1 MVPHQFPHQP
11 TLKHLLKSEAMADAQ
26 VLFGQDLRDR
36 PVVQVVTGLA
46 PQPKAGSLLVARP
59 GTVEAQDAEAVGE
72 LAGLVVI
79 RPYVVPAAAA
89 SVASGQGQTGT
100 LAALGVEVETQRLV
114 QICADAEVP
123 LILVPGF
130 GELAQIAEDIRLAF
144 LAEL

>member
-36 PVVQVVTGLA
+36 PVVQVVTGLS
-46 PQPKAGSLLVARP
+46 PPPKAGSLLVARP
-59 GTVEAQDAEAVGE
+59 GAVEAQDAEAVGE

-79 RPYVVPAAAA
+79 RPYVVPADAA
-89 SVASGQGQTGT
+89 SVASGGQTGT
-100 LAALGVEVETQRLV
+100 VAALGVEVETQRLV

-130 GELAQIAEDIRLAF
+130 GELAQ
-144 LAEL
+144 